1 MALKTKINK
10 WLSKGIITQEQEEA
24 ILNYEKSAKSSL
36 SWSLYGFLILAAFSV
51 GLGVVSLIAA
61 NWQFIPDYI
70 KLTGYFL
77 FLSCVGLPI
86 LNTKIIKKSPLLF
99 EVFLIFFMLLCL
111 GGIGLISQIYN
122 VKGEVHSALFLW
134 SVITSGVM
142 AVSRGKAV
150 MHIWLIG
157 LYAGFISWGMHNK
170 DLDFQV
176 VALSCFLV
184 SVLFSML
191 FHNQKIV
198 KIFPTLLSK
207 RKAFEEWAVFYG
219 FLSLIVFNLLSVLGE
234 TEVSLL
240 EISFIGSLEILTF
253 LAIAFSNYKTTQKY
267 LLALILSVVFLF
279 FLVPSQY
286 TENRLILVN
295 TIFSVMIFSLS
306 AFFFITLEKRRL
318 FVLCIVATIIR
329 LIFFYIEIFTSL
341 TVTGLM
347 LVLLGLIIVFLI
359 RLLDKNKED
368 IKKWIASLE

>member
-10 WLSKGIITQEQEEA
+10 WLSKGIITQEQGEA

-122 VKGEVHSALFLW
+122 IKGEVHSALFLW

-142 AVSRGKAV
+142 AVSRGKAA

-176 VALSCFLV
+176 VVLSCFLA

-191 FHNQKIV
+191 FHNQKIA
-198 KIFPTLLSK
+198 KILPTLLSK

-267 LLALILSVVFLF
+267 LLALILSVIFLF

-286 TENRLILVN
+286 AENRLILVN

-359 RLLDKNKED
+359 RLFDKNKED
-368 IKKWIASLE
+368 IKKWIESLE